1 MTTLWRQGELL
12 TLAIVDLSD
21 QGDGVGRWSEP
32 EDGTASRVVFVS
44 DTAPGD
50 RVLVRLLWVKP
61 SYAHAQLVQV
71 IDPSPDRQRPPCI
84 VADKCGGCQWQH
96 LTYEAQRQAK
106 YNQVV
111 QALQRIG
118 QFPQPPVDPLLPND
132 RFFNY
137 RNKVTYPLG
146 RSSTGQVQAGYYRKG
161 SHQLINLNQCP
172 IQDDRFDGL
181 LPELKTDIQN
191 RRWSIYNEE
200 QHRGALR
207 HLSLRVGRGTGEI
220 LLTLVSHDRV
230 LPGLAEQAQ
239 IWHDRYPNLVG
250 VCVNYNPDRSNVIF
264 GRETDCIT
272 GRSYLEDTWLGLRL
286 RLRPDTF
293 FQVHQEQA
301 EAIVRLILEELNLQ
315 GSETIV
321 DAYCGIGTLTLPLAK
336 QLAQV
341 SENLAP
347 ENQVPENSV
356 EKAPVGRVWGIESQA
371 EAVVQAQE
379 NARLNGLTN
388 VEFLAGTVEM
398 LLPKLTEIP
407 TIVVLDPPRKGCDR
421 SVIETLLKFQPD
433 RIVYMSCNPATLA
446 RDLQLLCHA
455 QTYHL
460 QRVQPADFFPQ
471 TAHVESVA
479 FLKKNP

>member
-12 TLAIVDLSD
+12 TLTITDLSD
-21 QGDGVGRWSEP
+21 QGDGVGRWFET
-32 EDGTASRVVFVS
+32 EDGASPRVVFVPA
-44 DTAPGD
+44 TAPGD

-71 IDPSPDRQRPPCI
+71 IDASPDRQRPPCI

-132 RFFNY
+132 RFFAY

-172 IQDDRFDGL
+172 IQDDRFDPL

-207 HLSLRVGRGTGEI
+207 HLSLRVGRGTGEV

-239 IWHDRYPNLVG
+239 IWHDRYPHLVG
-250 VCVNYNPDRSNVIF
+250 VCLNYNPDRTNVIF
-264 GRETDCIT
+264 GHETDCIT
-272 GRSYLEDTWLGLRL
+272 GRSYLEETWLGLRL
-286 RLRPDTF
+286 RLRADTF

-301 EAIVRLILEELNLQ
+301 EAIVRLILAELNLQ
-315 GSETIV
+315 GSEAIV

-336 QLAQV
+336 HLAQLT
-341 SENLAP
+341 ENGLA
-347 ENQVPENSV
+347 
-356 EKAPVGRVWGIESQA
+356 KASAGSVWGIESQP
-371 EAVVQAQE
+371 EAVAQAQE

-388 VEFLAGTVEM
+388 VEFQAGTVEM
-398 LLPKLTEIP
+398 QLPKLTETP
-407 TIVVLDPPRKGCDR
+407 SIVVLDPPRKGCDR
-421 SVIETLLKFQPD
+421 SVIETLLKFQPH

-446 RDLQLLCHA
+446 RDLQLLCA
-455 QTYHL
+455 ADRYQL

-479 FLKKNP
+479 FLKRNR